1 METETTKTL
10 EPPHSQVAPC
20 TNGEESGYGSELGL
34 VVGARENEAR
44 VSVGDAKVTDEVE
57 DKAQCGAEQDG
68 ILSSEE
74 VHGLLDSGEE
84 KGGNLGHEDNKG
96 SVAENGGD
104 PDEKSMEIPGFESEM
119 CGNGDVTREGERKYE
134 VNGDGN
140 ENEEDGEEY
149 EDEDV
154 ARVGDEELGLGVGAH
169 ENGARIFVG
178 DAEVTDEP
186 EDKPQYGAEH
196 NGISLIVEVHG
207 SLDSG
212 KENGKNGG
220 HGDNNGSMA
229 GNGGDP
235 DEKSMEI
242 PVFESKMGDNRDAA
256 GEGERKYEVNAIGNE
271 NEEDEDAVD
280 EELEY
285 FVGDFVW
292 GKIRGHPWWPG
303 QIYDPSDASEYARKY
318 DQRERLLV
326 GYFGDGSFSW
336 CTPSQLKP
344 FAEGFEEMSKQS
356 DSKSFVNALQK
367 ALDEIGRLVELKM
380 TCSCIPEENRVG
392 LARPLAKNAG
402 IKQGVLVPEYDM
414 SILSVPQ
421 LGPVELY
428 ETLRCIAEVGS
439 STSLLDLTVLRSYLS
454 AFYRAKGGQKLA
466 VYQEPQFMEELEDE
480 NREQDTDF
488 SGPSKEDS
496 FSSPGRNG
504 FDRMNQPL
512 LQKCRVLSEDNLLHK
527 RKRRSV
533 AKLMKEHKVIEVNS
547 KKKRKGSEEQEN
559 QGGSDFRSPS
569 GEKMGSR
576 KVVELLGSPK
586 SMENSVLMAKNE
598 GSGGKEEETKHDKES
613 SSKNDDSDAKEET
626 ENVSLSR
633 KRKISKYL
641 SPPFTSLHSIARY
654 SCFKTKRDSEAESL
668 KIASFTT
675 KAADQLPVL
684 MFDDAGD
691 ASDYPS
697 PQPPKEGQ
705 KKIIDT
711 MEINA
716 STEEVVSEVKSAAL
730 NPVCLRDKNVVDM
743 MGGFISAFRSAI
755 YLDGLNYK
763 MYQNLRPGR
772 KRKHLNSGA
781 SNVDEASRLL
791 FIKQKLEM
799 MTQMLE
805 NCDGNKLAEMKSNL
819 EGEMKGLLEKVSSMA
834 ESILS

>member
-20 TNGEESGYGSELGL
+20 TNGEESEYGSELGL
-34 VVGARENEAR
+34 VVGAHENEAR

-68 ILSSEE
+68 ISSSVE

-84 KGGNLGHEDNKG
+84 KGGNMGHEDNKG

-104 PDEKSMEIPGFESEM
+104 PDEESMEISGLESKM
-119 CGNGDVTREGERKYE
+119 CENGDVMREGERKYE

-140 ENEEDGEEY
+140 ENEEDGEGY

-154 ARVGDEELGLGVGAH
+154 AHVGDEELGLGVGAH
-169 ENGARIFVG
+169 ENGVRVFVG
-178 DAEVTDEP
+178 DAEVTYAP
-186 EDKPQYGAEH
+186 EDKAQYGAEQ

-212 KENGKNGG
+212 RENGKNGG

-235 DEKSMEI
+235 DEKFMEL
-242 PVFESKMGDNRDAA
+242 PGFESKMGDNRDAA
-256 GEGERKYEVNAIGNE
+256 GEGERKYEVNANGNE

-344 FAEGFEEMSKQS
+344 FVEGFEEMSKQS

-392 LARPLAKNAG
+392 LARPLAKNTG

-466 VYQEPQFMEELEDE
+466 VYQEHQLIKELEDE

-496 FSSPGRNG
+496 FSSWGQNG

-512 LQKCRVLSEDNLLHK
+512 LQKCRVLSEDNLHHK

-547 KKKRKGSEEQEN
+547 KKKRKGSEEEEN

-569 GEKMGSR
+569 GGKMGSR

-586 SMENSVLMAKNE
+586 SMENSVLTAKNE
-598 GSGGKEEETKHDKES
+598 GSGGKEEETKHE
-613 SSKNDDSDAKEET
+613 NDDSDAKEET

-633 KRKISKYL
+633 KRKISRYL
-641 SPPFTSLHSIARY
+641 SPPFTSLHSIARN
-654 SCFKTKRDSEAESL
+654 SSFKSKRDSEAESL
-668 KIASFTT
+668 KIASFKTN
-675 KAADQLPVL
+675 AADQLPVL

-691 ASDYPS
+691 TFDNPS

-705 KKIIDT
+705 KKIIDKR
-711 MEINA
+711 EINA
-716 STEEVVSEVKSAAL
+716 STKEVVSEVKSAAL
-730 NPVCLRDKNVVDM
+730 NPVYLRKKNAVDM

-819 EGEMKGLLEKVSSMA
+819 EGEMKGLLEKLKMP
-834 ESILS
+834 L